1 MSKNNNQ
8 KPIIC
13 LITGPAGAG
22 KTSVSKALSKKLE
35 RSVVINVD
43 ELRHMIIGGYIKPWP
58 WNEEVKVQTSLGV
71 KNACMLANNF
81 FESGFNVIIDDVI
94 GKTFFKLYSEFLS
107 NKPVKIFLLLPTLE
121 ALLKRF
127 DQRGVDEELR
137 KRTPELHEK
146 FTKRKDEFNWQV
158 IDSSNQTLE
167 ETANQIFNELVN

>member
-1 MSKNNNQ
+1 MDKNNRQNQ
-8 KPIIC
+8 II

-22 KTSVSKALSKKLE
+22 KTSVSKALAEKFE

-43 ELRHMIIGGYIKPWP
+43 QLRWMVIGGYIRPWP
-58 WNEEVKVQTSLGV
+58 WNEEVKIQTSLGV

-81 FESGFNVIIDDVI
+81 FEAGFNVIIDDVI
-94 GKTFFKLYSEFLS
+94 GKSFFKLYSEFLLG
-107 NKPVKIFLLLPTLE
+107 KPVKTFLLLPNLE

-127 DQRGVDEELR
+127 DERGVDDELR

-146 FTKRKDEFNWQV
+146 FTRRKDEFNWQV

-167 ETANQIFNELVN
+167 ETVNQIFNELVN